1 MATLDQTL
9 QIFRALLGAEHS
21 VAIGEADAAIWA
33 YLSSTQGLRAQA
45 DALVVLRAKTIELKS
60 ASAFLPRLLDDL
72 DLHRTRL
79 NEKSV

>member
-9 QIFRALLGAEHS
+9 QIFRALLDAEQP

-33 YLSSTQGLRAQA
+33 YLSSIPGLSAQVE
-45 DALVVLRAKTIELKS
+45 ALVVLRAKTIELKS